1 MTNLDSHANRFWRR
15 HEFALLAAVFV
26 VLVLTTVFDKNH
38 NYFTQWRLSTI
49 DLSRQ
54 TALLSLYA
62 LGAAVVIIAGGI
74 DLSTGSVVAFSG
86 TICATLMLLMAPEA
100 VEQSRPIGSG
110 VISAAIFGTLLV
122 GVLIGSLH
130 AWLITEVGLPP
141 FVATLGTLVGL
152 RSLSRAI
159 IESVTAAVSGGAKT
173 QINIADRSFRELSGA
188 ISGTAWNLVAIVLV
202 VGFLLWLL
210 LSKTVT
216 GRHLYALGGNEQAAR
231 LSGIQ
236 TDRLKWLAYCISAVL
251 SSLAGILYV
260 SQLSV
265 ADPQT
270 SGRGY
275 ELNAIAAAVVGGCS
289 LQGGVGTIPGTLL
302 GSLFLRVVIDGV
314 AKIIKTGADVYE
326 GLIVGVLV
334 VFAVTFTRSSSAASG
349 PRRLF
354 AGPLGWVTLLN
365 LTLLAGMMMA
375 LLGAK
380 LIEGR
385 TQMDAGWQAIIAAA
399 ATLSLLLII
408 RAGWSTTNKRLVGA
422 VWAGLLIVTVIGCDV
437 AYPRVQRR
445 AAMSAIVA
453 LGGRITEGDQGIIVD
468 LNGTPCSDATFKRI
482 VPKLKYFANISEFLL
497 RDTAITDAGIDV
509 IRKTWDGNGPITKLD
524 VTGTKVTPSGLIRVK
539 RSQANL
545 QTVP

>member
-1 MTNLDSHANRFWRR
+1 
-15 HEFALLAAVFV
+15 
-26 VLVLTTVFDKNH
+26 
-38 NYFTQWRLSTI
+38 
-49 DLSRQ
+49 
-54 TALLSLYA
+54 
-62 LGAAVVIIAGGI
+62 
-74 DLSTGSVVAFSG
+74 
-86 TICATLMLLMAPEA
+86 MLLMAPEA
-100 VEQSRPIGSG
+100 VEQSKPIGSG
-110 VISAAIFGTLLV
+110 VISAAILGTLLV

-275 ELNAIAAAVVGGCS
+275 ELNAIAAAVVGGCKGAWERFLARCWARCFCESS
-289 LQGGVGTIPGTLL
+289 LMAW
-302 GSLFLRVVIDGV
+302 R
-314 AKIIKTGADVYE
+314 
-326 GLIVGVLV
+326 
-334 VFAVTFTRSSSAASG
+334 RSSRPA
-349 PRRLF
+349 P
-354 AGPLGWVTLLN
+354 
-365 LTLLAGMMMA
+365 M
-375 LLGAK
+375 
-380 LIEGR
+380 
-385 TQMDAGWQAIIAAA
+385 
-399 ATLSLLLII
+399 
-408 RAGWSTTNKRLVGA
+408 STKA
-422 VWAGLLIVTVIGCDV
+422 
-437 AYPRVQRR
+437 
-445 AAMSAIVA
+445 
-453 LGGRITEGDQGIIVD
+453 
-468 LNGTPCSDATFKRI
+468 
-482 VPKLKYFANISEFLL
+482 
-497 RDTAITDAGIDV
+497 
-509 IRKTWDGNGPITKLD
+509 
-524 VTGTKVTPSGLIRVK
+524 
-539 RSQANL
+539 
-545 QTVP
+545 

>member
-1 MTNLDSHANRFWRR
+1 MASLDQSTRRFRGQ
-15 HEFALLAAVFV
+15 HEFALLAAVLV
-26 VLVLTTVFDKNH
+26 VLVLTTILDKNH
-38 NYFTQWRLSTI
+38 NYLYQWRESSVA
-49 DLSRQ
+49 LSRQ

-62 LGAAVVIIAGGI
+62 MGAAVVIIAGGI
-74 DLSTGSVVAFSG
+74 DLSTGSVVAFSS

-100 VEQSRPIGSG
+100 VEQSQPVGSF
-110 VISAAIFGTLLV
+110 VIATAILGTLLV
-122 GVLIGSLH
+122 GLLIGSLH

-152 RSLSRAI
+152 RSLSRAV
-159 IESVTAAVSGGAKT
+159 IEAVTQSVSGGAKT

-188 ISGTAWNLVAIVLV
+188 ISGTAWNLVILVLV
-202 VGFLLWLL
+202 VGFLLWVL
-210 LSKTVT
+210 LSRTVV

-289 LQGGVGTIPGTLL
+289 LQGGVGTIPGTLV
-302 GSLFLRVVIDGV
+302 GALFLRVVIDGV
-314 AKIIKTGADVYE
+314 ANIIKTGADVYE

-334 VFAVTFTRSSSAASG
+334 VFAVTFTKSSAAASA
-349 PRRLF
+349 PRKLF
-354 AGPLGWVTLLN
+354 AGPLGWVTILN
-365 LTLLAGMMMA
+365 LTLLAGIMMA

-385 TQMDAGWQAIIAAA
+385 AQMDAVWQAWLAAA
-399 ATLSLLLII
+399 ATLSLLLIL
-408 RAGWSTTNKRLVGA
+408 RAGWNRSAKKKVGIL
-422 VWAGLLIVTVIGCDV
+422 WAAALIVIAIGCDR
-437 AYPRVQRR
+437 AYPGVQRR
-445 AAMSAIVA
+445 SAMSAVQA
-453 LGGRITEGDQGIIVD
+453 AGGRVVENNDGIVVD
-468 LNGTPCSDATFKRI
+468 LNGTTCDDAKFKRML
-482 VPKLKYFANISEFLL
+482 PRLKYFEKLNEFRL
-497 RDTAITDAGIDV
+497 RDTNISDAGLEA
-509 IRKTWDGNGPITKLD
+509 IRKTWDGDCPVTRLDATGSKIT
-524 VTGTKVTPSGLIRVK
+524 PEGLVRLKRTLKDLEAIR
-539 RSQANL
+539 
-545 QTVP
+545 

>member
-1 MTNLDSHANRFWRR
+1 MSNLEGKANRFWL
-15 HEFALLAAVFV
+15 HEFSLMIAVLV
-26 VLVLTTVFDKNH
+26 VLVLTTVVDKNH
-38 NYFTQWRLSTI
+38 SYYYQSQLSTI

-54 TALLSLYA
+54 TALLALYA
-62 LGAAVVIIAGGI
+62 MGAAVVIIAGGI

-86 TICATLMLLMAPEA
+86 TICATLMLLLAPEA
-100 VEQSRPIGSG
+100 VEQSKPIGSG
-110 VISAAIFGTLLV
+110 VIAIAITGTLLT
-122 GVLIGSLH
+122 GLLIGSLH

-159 IESVTAAVSGGAKT
+159 IESVTASVSGGAKT

-188 ISGTAWNLVAIVLV
+188 ISGTAWNLVVIVMV

-236 TDRLKWLAYCISAVL
+236 TDRLKWLAYCISALL
-251 SSLAGILYV
+251 SSMAGILYV

-302 GSLFLRVVIDGV
+302 GALFLRVVIDGV

-349 PRRLF
+349 QRRLF
-354 AGPLGWVTLLN
+354 SGSLGWVTLLN

-380 LIEGR
+380 LVEGR
-385 TQMDAGWQAIIAAA
+385 TQMNALWQATLAAA
-399 ATLSLLLII
+399 ATLTLLLILRTSWPRPRKQVI
-408 RAGWSTTNKRLVGA
+408 GA
-422 VWAGLLIVTVIGCDV
+422 IWAVALIVSVVGCDV

-445 AAMSAIVA
+445 SAMSSIIA
-453 LGGRITEGDQGIIVD
+453 LGGKITEGDQGIVVD
-468 LNGTPCSDATFKRI
+468 LAGSKCDDVAFKRLL
-482 VPKLKYFANISEFLL
+482 PRLKYFANISELSL
-497 RDTAITDAGIDV
+497 RDTAITDTGLDA
-509 IRKTWDGNGPITKLD
+509 IRKTWDSKGPLKRLD
-524 VTGTKVTPSGLIRVK
+524 VTGTKVTPAALLRVK
-539 RSQANL
+539 RSQEDL
-545 QTVP
+545 QTVQ